1 MAKVS
6 MKLFTDLLYDEYKHK
21 NIATT
26 VKNNPVYHVAPLV
39 KLTKEQNYIL
49 TEGDGQTEDQY
60 KQINSSTGLAVN
72 YYKLLEELGA
82 ITDLVFENKIAKP
95 LKKGGR
101 FANLDVSYNRDG
113 ILYFVESK
121 FLEPY
126 YSGNETIKDS
136 YFDVRKYPIEVEDNK
151 EEWQKLFLQSTEFVY
166 YNFSQLCRHLLALY
180 RYTHGIKGSLYNG
193 EKVVLQS
200 VTWEMTE
207 RFMDKL
213 EEQNRIEMNERIV
226 HLKNE
231 ANKCQ
236 KIINSF
242 IEKIGWKNMAFQ
254 TLHYNDMLGDIKL
267 SKHYVEFCNRY
278 FLTELQ

>member
-6 MKLFTDLLYDEYKHK
+6 MKLLTDLIHDEYKK
-21 NIATT
+21 SNIQVS
-26 VKNNPVYHVAPLV
+26 VKTNPVYHVSPLV
-39 KLTKEQNYIL
+39 NLTSEQQKIL
-49 TEGDGQTEDQY
+49 SDGDGQTEDQY

-72 YYKLLEELGA
+72 YYKLLEELGT

-136 YFDVRKYPIEVEDNK
+136 YLDISKYPVEVEENK
-151 EEWQKLFLQSTEFVY
+151 EEWRNLFNKASEFEY

-180 RYTHGIKGSLYNG
+180 RYTHGIKGSEYKG
-193 EKVVLQS
+193 EQVVLQS
-200 VTWEMTE
+200 VTWEMTPQ
-207 RFMDKL
+207 FMKKL
-213 EEQNRIEMNERIV
+213 DQKNSIDMQKRIEQ
-226 HLKNE
+226 LQDE
-231 ANKCQ
+231 ANRCQ
-236 KIINSF
+236 EIFNAF
-242 IEKIGWKNMAFQ
+242 ISNIGWKNMKFQ
-254 TLHYNDMLGDIKL
+254 TLHYNDMLNDIKS
-267 SKHYVEFCNRY
+267 SKHYAEFCKRY
-278 FLTELQ
+278 FFD

>member
-6 MKLFTDLLYDEYKHK
+6 MKLLTDLIHGEYKNN
-21 NIATT
+21 NISVT
-26 VKNNPVYHVAPLV
+26 VKTNPVYHVSPLV
-39 KLTKEQNYIL
+39 NLTSEQQKIL
-49 TEGDGQTEDQY
+49 SDGDGQTEDQY

-136 YFDVRKYPIEVEDNK
+136 YLDISKYPVEVEENK
-151 EEWQKLFLQSTEFVY
+151 EEWRNLFNKASEFEY

-180 RYTHGIKGSLYNG
+180 RYTHGIKGSEYKG
-193 EKVVLQS
+193 EQVVLQS
-200 VTWEMTE
+200 VTWEMTPQ
-207 RFMDKL
+207 FMKKL
-213 EEQNRIEMNERIV
+213 DQKNSIDMQKRIEQ
-226 HLKNE
+226 LQDE
-231 ANKCQ
+231 ANRCQ
-236 KIINSF
+236 EIFNAF
-242 IEKIGWKNMAFQ
+242 ISNIGWKNMKFQ
-254 TLHYNDMLGDIKL
+254 TLHYNDMLNDIKS
-267 SKHYVEFCNRY
+267 SKHYAEFCKRY
-278 FLTELQ
+278 FFD

>member
-95 LKKGGR
+95 LNKGGR

-136 YFDVRKYPIEVEDNK
+136 YLDVSKYPIEVEDNK
-151 EEWQKLFLQSTEFVY
+151 EEWRKLFLQSTEFVY

-200 VTWEMTE
+200 VTWEMTPQ
-207 RFMDKL
+207 FMKKL
-213 EEQNRIEMNERIV
+213 DQKNSIDMQKRIEQ
-226 HLKNE
+226 LQDE
-231 ANKCQ
+231 ANRCQ
-236 KIINSF
+236 EIFNAF
-242 IEKIGWKNMAFQ
+242 ISNIGWNNMKFQ
-254 TLHYNDMLGDIKL
+254 TLHYNDMLDDIKS
-267 SKHYVEFCNRY
+267 SKHYAEFCKRY
-278 FLTELQ
+278 FFD

>member
-95 LKKGGR
+95 LNKGGR

-126 YSGNETIKDS
+126 YSGNETIKGS
-136 YFDVRKYPIEVEDNK
+136 YIDVSKYPIEVEDNK
-151 EEWQKLFLQSTEFVY
+151 EEWRKLFLQSTEFVY

-200 VTWEMTE
+200 VIWEMTP
-207 RFMDKL
+207 RFLNKL
-213 EEQNRIEMNERIV
+213 DQTNSNKMRKRIEQ
-226 HLKNE
+226 LQAE

-236 KIINSF
+236 EIFNSF
-242 IEKIGWKNMAFQ
+242 ITNIGWNNMKFQ
-254 TLHYNDMLGDIKL
+254 TLHYNDMLDDIKS
-267 SKHYVEFCNRY
+267 SKH
-278 FLTELQ
+278 

>member
-136 YFDVRKYPIEVEDNK
+136 YFDVSKYPIEVEDNK

-200 VTWEMTE
+200 VTWEMTPQ
-207 RFMDKL
+207 FMKKL
-213 EEQNRIEMNERIV
+213 DQKNSIDMQKRIEQ
-226 HLKNE
+226 LQAE

-236 KIINSF
+236 EIFNSF
-242 IEKIGWKNMAFQ
+242 ITNIGWNNMKFQ
-254 TLHYNDMLGDIKL
+254 TLHYNDMLDDIKS
-267 SKHYVEFCNRY
+267 SKHYAEFCKRY
-278 FLTELQ
+278 FFD

>member
-6 MKLFTDLLYDEYKHK
+6 MKLLTDLIHDEYKK
-21 NIATT
+21 SNIQVS
-26 VKNNPVYHVAPLV
+26 VKKNPVYHVSPLIN
-39 KLTKEQNYIL
+39 LTSEQQKIL
-49 TEGDGQTEDQY
+49 SDGDGQTEDQY

-72 YYKLLEELGA
+72 YYKILEELA
-82 ITDLVFENKIAKP
+82 SITDLIFENKIAKP
-95 LKKGGR
+95 LNKGGR
-101 FANLDVSYNRDG
+101 FANLDVSYKKNG
-113 ILYFVESK
+113 VLHYVESK

-136 YFDVRKYPIEVEDNK
+136 YLDISKYPVEVEENK
-151 EEWQKLFLQSTEFVY
+151 EEWRNLFNKASEFEY

-180 RYTHGIKGSLYNG
+180 RYTHGIKGSEYKG
-193 EKVVLQS
+193 EQVVLQS

-254 TLHYNDMLGDIKL
+254 TLHYNDMLGDIKS
-267 SKHYVEFCNRY
+267 SKHYAEFCKRY
-278 FLTELQ
+278 FFD

>member
-1 MAKVS
+1 MPKVS

-136 YFDVRKYPIEVEDNK
+136 YFDVSKYPIEVEDNK

-200 VTWEMTE
+200 VIWEMTPQ
-207 RFMDKL
+207 FMKKL
-213 EEQNRIEMNERIV
+213 DQKNSIDMQKRIEQ
-226 HLKNE
+226 LQAE

-236 KIINSF
+236 ETFNSF
-242 IEKIGWKNMAFQ
+242 ITNIGWNNMKFQ
-254 TLHYNDMLGDIKL
+254 TLHYNDMLDDIKS
-267 SKHYVEFCNRY
+267 SKHYAEFCKRY
-278 FLTELQ
+278 FFD

>member
-26 VKNNPVYHVAPLV
+26 VKNNPVYYVAPLV

-136 YFDVRKYPIEVEDNK
+136 YFDVSKYPIEVEDNK

-236 KIINSF
+236 EIINSF

-254 TLHYNDMLGDIKL
+254 TIHYNDMLGDIKL

>member
-136 YFDVRKYPIEVEDNK
+136 YFDVSKYPIEVEDNK
-151 EEWQKLFLQSTEFVY
+151 EEWRKLFLQSTEFVY

-200 VTWEMTE
+200 VIWEMTP
-207 RFMDKL
+207 RFLNKL
-213 EEQNRIEMNERIV
+213 DQTNSNKMRKRIEQ
-226 HLKNE
+226 LQAE

-236 KIINSF
+236 EIFNSF
-242 IEKIGWKNMAFQ
+242 ITNIGWNNMKFQ
-254 TLHYNDMLGDIKL
+254 TLHYKQALRRIL
-267 SKHYVEFCNRY
+267 
-278 FLTELQ
+278 

>member
-136 YFDVRKYPIEVEDNK
+136 YFDVSKYPIEVEDNK
-151 EEWQKLFLQSTEFVY
+151 EEWRKLFLQSTEFVY

-200 VTWEMTE
+200 VTWEMTPQ
-207 RFMDKL
+207 FMKKL
-213 EEQNRIEMNERIV
+213 DQKNSIDMQKRIEQ
-226 HLKNE
+226 LQAE

-236 KIINSF
+236 EIFNSF
-242 IEKIGWKNMAFQ
+242 ITNIGWNNMKFQ
-254 TLHYNDMLGDIKL
+254 TLHYNDMLDDIKS
-267 SKHYVEFCNRY
+267 SKHYAEFCKRY
-278 FLTELQ
+278 FFD